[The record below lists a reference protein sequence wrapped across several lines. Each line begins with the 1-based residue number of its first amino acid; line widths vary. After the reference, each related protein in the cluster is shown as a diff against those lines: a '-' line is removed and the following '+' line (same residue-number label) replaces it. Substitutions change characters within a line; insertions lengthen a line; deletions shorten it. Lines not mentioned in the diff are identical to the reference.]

1 MAVMIRKPIFYFSF
15 SILIR
20 EFNLEVQRKCFSL
33 IMLLALINTWLQPGV
48 NGRSTT
54 TVPTEF
60 AVALKLESINAKSKM
75 VSTIY
80 YLPFTI
86 YRLDSKLP
94 SQPQLQ
100 TIHFTV
106 IRFVIEAAEVQH
118 AMQNKLRNLLFES
131 EIVFLRLSRSLLYG
145 DDHISQR

>member
-1 MAVMIRKPIFYFSF
+1 M
-15 SILIR
+15 R
-20 EFNLEVQRKCFSL
+20 EV
-33 IMLLALINTWLQPGV
+33 LQPFRL
-48 NGRSTT
+48 NLQLHSNLNPSMPNRKW
-54 TVPTEF
+54 F
-60 AVALKLESINAKSKM
+60 LLF
-75 VSTIY
+75 TIY

-131 EIVFLRLSRSLLYG
+131 EIVFLRLSRGLLYG